1 MRTNYRYS
9 RPASLDIIKRPNLK
23 VAVVIAC
30 RDGQDKLDLVL
41 AALKEQTYPAALFT
55 VYIIDDGSEKALVL
69 PKIRPLK
76 TKIIKFKNK
85 DQAWGKTLATNYAV
99 STLKEDVLWFLDA
112 DMIVE
117 PHHLAHNMKW
127 HHYADDFV
135 VLGWKRFVAEW
146 SYSPELLTS
155 ELKAGAFAS
164 LHKTSEGKE
173 SWELLIK
180 GTDELRKPG
189 LESFRALV
197 GATFSITRKN
207 WNSLGGYNPVFTTGE
222 DNELGWRALLAG
234 LRFVPEREAL
244 SWHLGISTVE
254 VHTDAVIA
262 HNRPLF
268 ANHVPA
274 LSYLRANDQLTWAV
288 AENYVVADCRNM
300 PAESFKNMVNE
311 FFADEKG
318 QARFLLIGNWKALS
332 TRYKVTGDSLK
343 ELREIK
349 RWIAGDSRFTCEE
362 AASEKK
368 LLISEILERFN
379 EPSTPFFYY
388 TEGAID
394 PVVRFGALRHR
405 ISKSGNG
412 LEGVVDS
419 KDQRTLIVY
428 APALGRANRAGG
440 YAYRNIQELW
450 GMRWHEISQF
460 DFSKTL
466 SSNNLIP
473 LVGIAIRAAKRIR
486 KPSDFTKLVKKT
498 VHVLKKTISK

>member
-1 MRTNYRYS
+1 MRTAFKYN
-9 RPASLDIIKRPNLK
+9 RPQDLELVKKPTLK

-41 AALKEQTYPAALFT
+41 AALKEQTYPSALFT

-69 PKIRPLK
+69 PKIRPAK

-117 PHHLAHNMKW
+117 PHHLAHHMKW
-127 HHYADDFV
+127 HHHADDFV

-146 SYSPELLTS
+146 NYSPELLS
-155 ELKAGAFAS
+155 QELKAGAFAD
-164 LHKTSEGKE
+164 LHKVSETKE
-173 SWELLIK
+173 AWELLIK
-180 GTDELRKPG
+180 GTNELRKPG

-207 WNSLGGYNPVFTTGE
+207 WNSLGGYNPIFTTGE

-234 LRFVPEREAL
+234 MRFVPERQAL

-254 VHTDAVIA
+254 VHTDTVIA

-274 LSYLRANDQLTWAV
+274 LSYLRGNDQLTWAIS
-288 AENYVVADCRNM
+288 ENYVVADCRNM
-300 PAESFKNMVNE
+300 PAEAFKNMVNE

-318 QARFLLIGNWKALS
+318 QARFLLIGPWKELVA
-332 TRYKVTGDSLK
+332 RYKVTSDSLR

-349 RWIAGDSRFTCEE
+349 RWVAGDARFTFEEIAGD
-362 AASEKK
+362 KK
-368 LLISEILERFN
+368 LTIAQILDRFD
-379 EPSTPFFYY
+379 EPSTPFFYF
-388 TEGAID
+388 TEGAIE
-394 PVVRFGALRHR
+394 PIVRFGALRHR

-419 KDQRTLIVY
+419 KDQRTFIVY
-428 APALGRANRAGG
+428 APALGRAKRAGG
-440 YAYRNIQELW
+440 YAYFNIQELW
-450 GMRWHEISQF
+450 GIRWHEISQF

-486 KPSDFTKLVKKT
+486 KPSDFTKLVKKV